1 MGKGGGD
8 VVAQQALHTVG
19 SRVWVWQGDWLRGE
33 VVSVH
38 GPRLKVRLE
47 GGDERECTAG
57 DIPLQNS
64 SASGVEVR
72 RGGWACRPAVAGG
85 GPAGGS
91 EQCNARVALGLLPLC
106 AHAEVCTLMHPSGQ
120 RGGGAPERAHHETAP
135 ARPLGQLCGAAGA

>member
-8 VVAQQALHTVG
+8 EGQQALHTVG

-47 GGDERECTAG
+47 GGDERECTAA

-72 RGGWACRPAVAGG
+72 HGGWAVAAGG
-85 GPAGGS
+85 GPGAS
-91 EQCNARVALGLLPLC
+91 AACHCDHCLRSLC
-106 AHAEVCTLMHPSGQ
+106 T
-120 RGGGAPERAHHETAP
+120 RTA
-135 ARPLGQLCGAAGA
+135 